1 MEYYKNILCVKASW
15 LTDNKILTKHQ
26 YYHMSKR
33 GQLRV
38 IRRGCRNTP
47 ALVSYESLPERYKHS
62 VRGVRVILPKRR
74 KDRLSRKDRTQ
85 TERLRPILTNTSYLT
100 GVTPKETRAE
110 YYANAVVLELIGRL
124 LTDKVQM
131 RRSRG
136 GKINTTGKKL
146 PKEFRNLTERNIR
159 TLFRLITED

>member
-62 VRGVRVILPKRR
+62 VREVLGCDPAEAAKRS
-74 KDRLSRKDRTQ
+74 LIE
-85 TERLRPILTNTSYLT
+85 ERIEHNGELRIILTNTNCRT
-100 GVTPKETRAE
+100 DDICRRERGPNIMRTRLCWT
-110 YYANAVVLELIGRL
+110 V
-124 LTDKVQM
+124 
-131 RRSRG
+131 
-136 GKINTTGKKL
+136 
-146 PKEFRNLTERNIR
+146 
-159 TLFRLITED
+159 